1 MDSNALRKLIR
12 QFLIVVIVVIAVI
25 VVIGVIF

>member
-25 VVIGVIF
+25 VVIGVMF